1 MACPALDSC
10 LANLTA
16 LTSAYAACDCGLDPC
31 ADSAIG
37 EYGLGLH
44 AAAVV
49 IVAFASFVGAAFPLL
64 AKCACGRLRRRRQQ
78 GHARIPCCGRVPA
91 HTHVH

>member
-16 LTSAYAACDCGLDPC
+16 LTSAYAACGCGLDPC
-31 ADSAIG
+31 AETAVGD
-37 EYGLGLH
+37 YGLGLH

-64 AKCACGRLRRRRQQ
+64 AKCAWARMRR
-78 GHARIPCCGRVPA
+78 
-91 HTHVH
+91 